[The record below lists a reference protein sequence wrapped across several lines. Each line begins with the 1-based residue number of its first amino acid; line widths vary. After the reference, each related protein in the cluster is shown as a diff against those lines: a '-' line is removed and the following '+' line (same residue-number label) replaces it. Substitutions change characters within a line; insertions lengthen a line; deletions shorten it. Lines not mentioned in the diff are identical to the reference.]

1 MTSGVVFLYLY
12 SGSRFH
18 YDYYDSTQGEIW
30 QSIEHIDRMVRPIS
44 VQVKQQGASTI
55 DLLVLETQTVVK
67 LVCSH
72 ASTWNGATYN
82 YAYADTVKLFVRA
95 FVGEHFLQFI
105 LLPLQKE
112 PVPSRPKYY
121 NLRRSRSCVCLVQIY
136 GM

>member
-44 VQVKQQGASTI
+44 VQVTQQGASTI

-105 LLPLQKE
+105 LLPLHKE
-112 PVPSRPKYY
+112 PVPSRPRTKI
-121 NLRRSRSCVCLVQIY
+121 LQPQTQ
-136 GM
+136 